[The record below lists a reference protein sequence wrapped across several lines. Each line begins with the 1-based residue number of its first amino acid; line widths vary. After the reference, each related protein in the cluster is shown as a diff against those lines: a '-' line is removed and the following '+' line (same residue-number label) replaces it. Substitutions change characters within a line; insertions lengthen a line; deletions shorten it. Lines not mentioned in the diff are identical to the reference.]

1 MCGKKDLHPASL
13 TGEPFYI
20 LDNGLNP
27 RIADLLSQLE
37 YSMRS
42 VQAEFGVAPTDS
54 LSDEEIIRHIGDVYG
69 HRGVW
74 LTKDSSSKREHA
86 EIIRAS
92 KISVIWI
99 KQQTLS
105 TQQQHYIVTRCYH
118 RTYQELVSARN
129 PIHYEANF
137 HGQPGKEKLT
147 CKPLRRR

>member
-1 MCGKKDLHPASL
+1 MHPASL
-13 TGEPFYI
+13 ADEPFYI

-54 LSDEEIIRHIGDVYG
+54 ISDEEIIRHIGDTYG

-74 LTKDSSSKREHA
+74 VTKDNSSKREHA
-86 EIIRAS
+86 ETIRAS
-92 KISVIWI
+92 GISVIWI

-105 TQQQHYIVTRCYH
+105 TRQQHHVVTLCYH
-118 RTYQELVSARN
+118 RTYQELTDSRN
-129 PIHYEANF
+129 PIHYEANS
-137 HGQPGKEKLT
+137 HGQSGKERLT
-147 CKPLRRR
+147 CKKLSRR

>member
-1 MCGKKDLHPASL
+1 MK
-13 TGEPFYI
+13 
-20 LDNGLNP
+20 
-27 RIADLLSQLE
+27 
-37 YSMRS
+37 S
-42 VQAEFGVAPTDS
+42 VEMEFGVAPTDS
-54 LSDEEIIRHIGDVYG
+54 VSDEQIIRHIGDVYG

-105 TQQQHYIVTRCYH
+105 TQQQHYIVTLCYH

-147 CKPLRRR
+147 CKPLRRRPAFRHPN

>member
-1 MCGKKDLHPASL
+1 M
-13 TGEPFYI
+13 
-20 LDNGLNP
+20 N
-27 RIADLLSQLE
+27 
-37 YSMRS
+37 S

-54 LSDEEIIRHIGDVYG
+54 VSDEQIIRHIWDTYG

-92 KISVIWI
+92 RISVIWI
-99 KQQTLS
+99 KQQRLNTM
-105 TQQQHYIVTRCYH
+105 QQHYIVTRCYH
-118 RTYQELVSARN
+118 RTYQELLRSRS

-147 CKPLRRR
+147 CKPLR

>member
-1 MCGKKDLHPASL
+1 VCGKKDLHPASL

-54 LSDEEIIRHIGDVYG
+54 LSDEEIIRHIGNTYG

-74 LTKDSSSKREHA
+74 VTKDTSSKREHA
-86 EIIRAS
+86 ETIRAS
-92 KISVIWI
+92 GISVIWI

-105 TQQQHYIVTRCYH
+105 SRQQHHVVTLCYH
-118 RTYQELVSARN
+118 RTYQELTDSRS
-129 PIHYEANF
+129 PIHYEATF
-137 HGQPGKEKLT
+137 HGQPGKERLT
-147 CKPLRRR
+147 CRPLR

>member
-1 MCGKKDLHPASL
+1 M
-13 TGEPFYI
+13 
-20 LDNGLNP
+20 DNGLNP

-54 LSDEEIIRHIGDVYG
+54 LSDEEIIRHIGNTYG

-74 LTKDSSSKREHA
+74 VTKDSSSKREHA
-86 EIIRAS
+86 ETIRAS
-92 KISVIWI
+92 GISVIWI

-105 TQQQHYIVTRCYH
+105 SRQQHHVVTLCYH
-118 RTYQELVSARN
+118 RTYQELTDSRS

-137 HGQPGKEKLT
+137 HGQPGKERLT
-147 CKPLRRR
+147 CRPLR